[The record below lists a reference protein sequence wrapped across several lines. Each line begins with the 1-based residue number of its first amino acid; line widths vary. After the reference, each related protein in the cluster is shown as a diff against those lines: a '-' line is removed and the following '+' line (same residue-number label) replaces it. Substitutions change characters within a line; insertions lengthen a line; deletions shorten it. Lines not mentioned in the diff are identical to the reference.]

1 MIDFVNNK
9 IFFYSKMF
17 ALFVGL
23 CLALAFQ
30 FTGIKILAL
39 ISLAFFAAAFLMMA
53 VTEIANL
60 IVLQN
65 YKVNE
70 DSEANSSEGNDS
82 DLGKNIKL
90 NGAVYNKKLIS
101 AVKLLLCGA
110 MAVFTIV
117 IMFLL

>member
-9 IFFYSKMF
+9 IFFFSKMS

-39 ISLAFFAAAFLMMA
+39 IALAFFAAAFLMMS
-53 VTEIANL
+53 VTEIANI

-70 DSEANSSEGNDS
+70 DSQVNISESNDS
-82 DLGKNIKL
+82 DLGNNVKL
-90 NGAVYNKKLIS
+90 NGIYNKKLVS

-110 MAVFTIV
+110 MAAFSIL